1 MSDSMHTPSQARA
14 LTPAKIASFIT
25 VGVFLVLAGR
35 LFYLQIIKGGHY
47 AKLSERNYIVQVSI
61 QAPRGEIVDTD
72 GEVIAGSRQS
82 FSICGVPR
90 LLVHNRGEIAAL
102 GEILGLDPVE
112 IVSRLRASAAS
123 FRPTPIVRD
132 VDFATVSR
140 VEEGFADLPDV
151 MVVAE
156 PARYYADGYAF
167 AHLVGYLGE
176 VTEQEIASS
185 GGTYGVGD
193 MVGRTG
199 IEKAYESYLAGKGG
213 LKFMRFSV
221 TGGSSPADLIDLPQR
236 SPERGAKIVLFADA
250 GLQRLAE
257 TLLIGQRGAV
267 VAADVRTGGILVLAS
282 APAYDPSL
290 FVTGISSSD
299 WQALVTCED
308 KPMINRA
315 IQSAY
320 PPGSTYKIVTAGAAL
335 ESRVVG
341 EGSRM
346 GACGGSLKVG
356 NRVFSCWNKS
366 GHGSRDLVDAIAVSC
381 DVYFY
386 QLGERLG
393 VDQFYSWSQRWRLN
407 ELTGIDIPGEAKG
420 LVPSRS
426 YYDSRFGKG
435 KWSRGLVVNLAIGQ
449 GEMLVTPVE
458 MLAFVSAVANWG
470 VCHPLTCLKQIET
483 RDGTYV
489 PQRNQTRLEMSRSTL
504 DTLRRAM
511 LAVCESPEGTGRGAR
526 LDGIEVA
533 GKTGTAQNPHG
544 DDHAWFV
551 CFAPYDNP
559 EIAICVMLEN
569 AGHGGS
575 VGAPI
580 AKTLM
585 QHYFH
590 MEEEPDSLGS
600 ASEEVAGAD
609 LR

>member
-1 MSDSMHTPSQARA
+1 MRTPSQGRA
-14 LTPAKIASFIT
+14 LTPTKIASFIT
-25 VGVFLVLAGR
+25 LGIFLVLAGR
-35 LFYLQIIKGGHY
+35 LFYLQIIKGAHY
-47 AKLSERNYIVQVSI
+47 VELSKRNYIVQVSI
-61 QAPRGEIVDTD
+61 QAPRGEILDCN

-90 LLVHNRGEIAAL
+90 LLVRNKTEIDVL
-102 GEILGLDPVE
+102 GEILGLDQAE
-112 IVSRLRASAAS
+112 IVSRLRASAMS

-140 VEEGFADLPDV
+140 VEESFADLPDV

-156 PARYYADGYAF
+156 PARYYPDGYAF

-176 VTEQEIASS
+176 VTEREIASS

-193 MVGRTG
+193 LVGRTG
-199 IEKAYESYLAGKGG
+199 IEKTYESYLAGTDG

-221 TGGSSPADLIDLPQR
+221 AGGSSPADVVDLPQR

-257 TLLIGQRGAV
+257 TLLIGERGSV
-267 VAADVRTGGILVLAS
+267 VVADVRTGGMLVLAS

-299 WQALVTCED
+299 WQALVTNED
-308 KPMINRA
+308 RPLVNRA

-346 GACGGSLKVG
+346 GACGGSLRVG
-356 NRVFSCWNKS
+356 NRTFSCWNKG
-366 GHGSRDLVDAIAVSC
+366 GHGSRDLVGAITVSC

-393 VDQFYSWSQRWRLN
+393 LDQFYGWSQRWRLN
-407 ELTGIDIPGEAKG
+407 DLTGIDIPGEAKG

-426 YYDSRFGKG
+426 YYDSRYGKG
-435 KWSRGLVVNLAIGQ
+435 KWSKGLMVNLAIGQ
-449 GEMLVTPVE
+449 GEMLVTPIE
-458 MLAFVSAVANWG
+458 MVAFVSAVANWG
-470 VCHPLTCLKQIET
+470 VCHRLTCLARIET
-483 RDGTYV
+483 RDGAYV
-489 PQRNQTRLEMSRSTL
+489 PQRNPTRLEMSRSTL
-504 DTLRRAM
+504 DVLRRAM
-511 LAVCESPEGTGRGAR
+511 LAVCESPDGTGRGAR
-526 LDGIEVA
+526 LEGIQVA

-580 AKTLM
+580 AQALM
-585 QHYFH
+585 KHYFH
-590 MEEEPDSLGS
+590 MEEEPDSLSS
-600 ASEEVAGAD
+600 APEEVAGLD
-609 LR
+609 PR